1 MINSNEDPRT
11 PYHRLARFDPRHRWW
26 RPLVVG
32 MVATGLYLG
41 VAVVAL
47 VVLVGVGLAFPAV
60 ELAVTRSWES
70 DLDLGDPV
78 AFAALLGLVVLM
90 LPALL
95 LAQRLTGSRPVG
107 LLSSVTGR
115 LRFRWLG
122 RATLLA
128 FAIWAPAMAVWIGV
142 EAATGTLPVRPVAP
156 TTTVALLV
164 LTLALVPFQAAAEEY
179 VFRGYLAQLVGSYLR
194 HPAFAVVLPV
204 PLFVLGHGYGVIG
217 AIDVGIF
224 AVFCGWLTWRT
235 GGLEAAIA
243 VHVANNVVLMSLSA
257 VGLGDP
263 NATDTSALGLAVSV
277 ALMAAFAVLVTR
289 RADTLTIART
299 RPAAVED
306 ASTTTASDV
315 PEPAAVV

>member
-1 MINSNEDPRT
+1 MINTMPAAGTS
-11 PYHRLARFDPRHRWW
+11 YHRLARCDPRHRWW

-32 MVATGLYLG
+32 LVATSLYLG
-41 VAVVAL
+41 AL
-47 VVLVGVGLAFPAV
+47 VVVLVVVIAVGLAVPSV
-60 ELAVTRSWES
+60 ELAVDRSLAS
-70 DLDLGDPV
+70 DLDLRDPV
-78 AFAALLGLVVLM
+78 ALALLLGLLALM

-95 LAQRLTGSRPVG
+95 LAERLTGSRPVG

-122 RATLLA
+122 RTMLLA
-128 FAIWAPAMAVWIGV
+128 FVIWAPVMAVWIGV

-156 TTTVALLV
+156 TTTVAFLV
-164 LTLALVPFQAAAEEY
+164 VTFALVPFQAAAEEY

-204 PLFVLGHGYGVIG
+204 PLFVLGHGYDTLG
-217 AIDVGIF
+217 AIDVGVF

-257 VGLGDP
+257 VGLADP
-263 NATDTSALGLAVSV
+263 NATDTSALGLAGSV
-277 ALMAAFAVLVTR
+277 AMLAAFTVLVTR
-289 RADTLTIART
+289 RADTLRITRT
-299 RPAAVED
+299 RPAED
-306 ASTTTASDV
+306 GDRPSAEATDV
-315 PEPAAVV
+315 GEAAPVA